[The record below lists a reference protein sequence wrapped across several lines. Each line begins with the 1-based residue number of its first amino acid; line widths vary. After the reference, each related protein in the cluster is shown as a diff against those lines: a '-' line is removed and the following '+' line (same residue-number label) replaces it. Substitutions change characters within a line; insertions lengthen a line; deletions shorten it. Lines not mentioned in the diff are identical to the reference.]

1 MPSPYTAGALEA
13 RDIAEATDVTVANL
27 SEAASIAA
35 AAGVN
40 VTDVNTA
47 STFAGLIADDTGELL
62 VGVQAKATNSTTIV
76 IAHSFAAAPDFVM
89 ITPILKLLDSEP
101 VTIVANT
108 TSVTYTK
115 NTTATSWSVAYILGY
130 TA

>member
-13 RDIAEATDVTVANL
+13 RDIAEATDVTVANV

-40 VTDVNTA
+40 AIDVNTA
-47 STFAGLIADDTGELL
+47 STLAGLIADDTGEMLA
-62 VGVQAKATNSTTIV
+62 GTAIKAADNTTIV
-76 IAHSFAAAPDFVM
+76 IAHSFAAAPNFIL
-89 ITPILKLLDSEP
+89 ITPILKRESGAGA
-101 VTIVANT
+101 IVANT
-108 TSVTYTK
+108 TSVTYTR
-115 NTTATSWSVAYILGY
+115 NTTATSWSLSYILGY